1 MYIQDFEGATI
12 SKIELTEND
21 YDYTSIKIICKV
33 GEDYRELLILSGSPA
48 YDHWLTITTAQHSKV
63 PEAIA
68 CAMSTTKDALVKLD
82 AGQDIDG
89 ILETFKTMAES
100 WAADVIQGGAQT
112 IIGKPGN
119 TTVQLKFD
127 LADTLIMNSKKFDA
141 LVSAGILE
149 VEPVEQWKGGK
160 NWYVSCAVLMDALE
174 EVEAT

>member
-1 MYIQDFEGATI
+1 MHIQDFEGATI

-21 YDYTSIKIICKV
+21 YDYTSIKIICTN
-33 GEDYRELLILSGSPA
+33 GLELLILPDSPA
-48 YDHWLTITTAQHSKV
+48 YDHWLTITTAQPSKV
-63 PEAIA
+63 PDAIA
-68 CAMSTTKDALVKLD
+68 CAVATTKDALIKLD

-89 ILETFKTMAES
+89 ILETFKTMAEC
-100 WAADVIQGGAQT
+100 WAADVINGQAQT
-112 IIGKPGN
+112 IIGKPGDQ
-119 TTVQLKFD
+119 VQLCFYHVND
-127 LADTLIMNSKKFDA
+127 FFINSKKFDA